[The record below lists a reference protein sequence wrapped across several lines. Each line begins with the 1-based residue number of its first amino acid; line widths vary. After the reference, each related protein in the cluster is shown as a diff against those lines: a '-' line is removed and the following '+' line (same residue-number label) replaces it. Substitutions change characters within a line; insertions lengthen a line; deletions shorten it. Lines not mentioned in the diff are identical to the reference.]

1 MSDKWK
7 NIRKAKAIEA
17 TYRKKWLEIK
27 PELNDEAG
35 IYILYREDEDDF
47 KYAYVGQA
55 KHILTRLCQ
64 HSAGHDSH
72 IDKSLK
78 KHGLVSEKNPHGWGV
93 VFINYPES
101 KLDDREQYFEKYMA
115 NIGYQ
120 LRNKTSGGQGAG
132 KKQID
137 EYRPPKGY
145 RDGIQQGKRSLAKD
159 LKHIIDTHLIVSLK
173 PEKQNNKVSIKAFEK
188 FKSLLDEDS
197 YK

>member
-7 NIRKAKAIEA
+7 NIRKAKAVES
-17 TYRKKWLEIK
+17 TYRKKWLEIEPK
-27 PELNDEAG
+27 LNDDSG
-35 IYILYREDEDDF
+35 IYILYRYGEDGF

-64 HSAGHDSH
+64 HSVGHDSH

-78 KHGLVSEKNPHGWGV
+78 KHGLIAEKNPHGWRV
-93 VFINYPES
+93 LYVPFKES
-101 KLDDREQYFEKYMA
+101 ELDEKEQFYAKYMA
-115 NIGYQ
+115 DKGYQ
-120 LRNKTSGGQGAG
+120 LRNKTSGGQGTG

-145 RDGIQQGKRSLAKD
+145 RDGIQQGKRSLAKV